1 VLTDVSENINVSLF
15 YPEMEVLCSSKHTQT
30 HTHTH
35 THIHTHTYTHT
46 HTWCRC
52 LEVLNKF
59 YFVWLPQI
67 LAFIT
72 LIQSRAVSILQHSVG
87 GNEVKFDSANELG
100 H

>member
-1 VLTDVSENINVSLF
+1 MSLF
-15 YPEMEVLCSSKHTQT
+15 STLKWRYCVPLSTHK